1 MQSISD
7 YPDSY
12 YVATAKG
19 LISYPQLTESVKADV
34 CVIGGGFTGL
44 LTAVNLAE
52 KGYKVALLEAHK
64 IGWGASGRNGGQV
77 GSGHNKNILQLESD
91 YGKSLAH
98 DLWAIAEEAKSIVRN
113 RIHQHRINCD
123 LTPGSMKVSDNPD
136 DADHF
141 KRYVAKLNTDYNYEH
156 ISCLSEPE
164 VFEMLHS
171 PLYKGGGT
179 LDMGGMHLHPLNYAL
194 GLAQAAKDAGADIY
208 EHSQAINYSKNQPS
222 TVSTESGQV
231 VADHIVLACNAYLG
245 KLEGRIAGKIMP
257 INGFMLA
264 TEPLEEPEAR
274 FINRDN
280 VCVHDNKFHIHYFR
294 MSADNRLLFGG
305 GENYTRKF
313 PKPLKD
319 YVRATMLEVYPK
331 LAQKRIDY
339 AWGGALAVT
348 VNRMSHLGRL
358 RPNVFFAHGF
368 SGHGIALASLAG
380 TVMAEAISGTLDRLD
395 IFSKI
400 KIPTFPGGTLL
411 RWPGFYLGMLYYSIR
426 DRL

>member
-12 YVATAKG
+12 YVATAKD
-19 LISYPQLTESVKADV
+19 LISYPQLTESVKADI
-34 CVIGGGFTGL
+34 CIIGGGFTGL
-44 LTAVNLAE
+44 LSAVNLAE
-52 KGYKVALLEAHK
+52 RGYKVTLLEANK
-64 IGWGASGRNGGQV
+64 IAWGASGRNGGHV
-77 GSGHNKNILQLESD
+77 GSGHNKDVLQLESE
-91 YGKSLAH
+91 YGKSFTQE
-98 DLWAIAEEAKSIVRN
+98 LWATAEEAKSIVRN
-113 RIHQHRINCD
+113 RIDQHQIDCD
-123 LTPGSMKVSDNPD
+123 LTPGSMKVSDNPA

-141 KRYVAKLNTDYNYEH
+141 KRYVDKLNTDYNYEH
-156 ISCLSEPE
+156 ISCLSETE

-171 PLYKGGGT
+171 PLFKGGGT

-194 GLAQAAKDAGADIY
+194 GLAKAAKDAGVDIY
-208 EHSQAINYSKNQPS
+208 EDSRVINYSKNQPS
-222 TVSTESGQV
+222 TVITENGQV
-231 VADHIVLACNAYLG
+231 VADQIVLACNAYLD
-245 KLEGRIAGKIMP
+245 KLERRIAGKIMP
-257 INGFMLA
+257 VNNFMLA
-264 TEPLEEPEAR
+264 TEPLEQSEADY
-274 FINRDN
+274 INRDN

-313 PKPLKD
+313 PHPLKD
-319 YVRATMLEVYPK
+319 YVRETMLEVYPE
-331 LAQKRIDY
+331 LAQKKIDY
-339 AWGGALAVT
+339 AWGGSIAVT
-348 VNRMSHLGRL
+348 VNRMSHLGKL
-358 RPNVFFAHGF
+358 EPNVFFAHGF